1 MILLLPHPGPH
12 LKIASCALLAT
23 LFLLLATSLFP
34 ISKGDIYFTRLNHW
48 RSLVMS
54 KNFTQA
60 DLIAKKLDSQDI
72 AYFALHHHPSF
83 LTITIKEILKKP
95 NRSTD
100 DLIEVALLYYQMADI
115 ENSRDFL
122 LQAKKLDPIRSDIDT
137 LLHQLSN

>member
-1 MILLLPHPGPH
+1 MTLLLPHPGPK
-12 LKIASCALLAT
+12 LKLSFVALL
-23 LFLLLATSLFP
+23 TSSILYLTSCFVP

-72 AYFALHHHPSF
+72 AYYALHHHPSF

-137 LLHQLSN
+137 LLHQLAN

>member
-1 MILLLPHPGPH
+1 MTLSLPHPGPK
-12 LKIASCALLAT
+12 LKLSFAALL
-23 LFLLLATSLFP
+23 TSSILYLISFMFP

-48 RSLVMS
+48 RNLVMS

-60 DLIAKKLDSQDI
+60 DLLAKVLDSQDI
-72 AYFALHHHPSF
+72 AYFAKHHHPSF

-100 DLIEVALLYYQMADI
+100 DLIEVSLLYYQMADL

-122 LQAKKLDPIRSDIDT
+122 LQAKQLDPIRSDIDT

>member
-1 MILLLPHPGPH
+1 MTLSLPHPGPH

-23 LFLLLATSLFP
+23 LFLLLVTIFFP
-34 ISKGDIYFTRLNHW
+34 ISKGDIYFTRLNRW

-60 DLIAKKLDSQDI
+60 DLVAKKLDSQDI
-72 AYFALHHHPSF
+72 AYYALHHHPGF

-100 DLIEVALLYYQMADI
+100 DLIEVSLLYYQMGDL

-137 LLHQLSN
+137 LLHQLQ